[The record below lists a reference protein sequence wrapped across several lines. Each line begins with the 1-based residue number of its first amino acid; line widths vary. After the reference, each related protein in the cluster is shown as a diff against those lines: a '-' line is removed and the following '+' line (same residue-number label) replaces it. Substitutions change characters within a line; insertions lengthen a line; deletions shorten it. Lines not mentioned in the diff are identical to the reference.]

1 MEQKLR
7 AAIREIIKKELE
19 ENSTTAACPG
29 YQTPGA
35 FKQTPGMEDET
46 RLTVRKKL
54 NLKPVNEED
63 EVLEEARSRYELYK
77 EDESA
82 SPKQKIGRAIKEIDT
97 KLNEINHILELNHRL
112 KLETNTGSG
121 DLWKRTHKH
130 LTRLESKLHRS
141 LQRIRELK
149 A

>member
-1 MEQKLR
+1 MENKLR
-7 AAIREIIKKELE
+7 EAIREIIKQELE
-19 ENSTTAACPG
+19 EVSTSAATPG
-29 YQTPGA
+29 YQTPNA
-35 FKQTPGMEDET
+35 FKQTPGLEDET

-54 NLKPVNEED
+54 KLEPVQEEK
-63 EVLEEARSRYELYK
+63 LEEARSRYDIYK
-77 EDESA
+77 EDVTA
-82 SPKQKIGRAIKEIDT
+82 TPKQKIGRAIKEIDSR
-97 KLNEINHILELNHRL
+97 LNEINHILEMNHRL